1 MAEMMTND
9 PTGLTMPV
17 AIEELF
23 WGDAGIGMAIMGSG
37 LAAAGI
43 LASGSRDQVIE
54 WVPQCYGDAQNLQ
67 IGAFCASN
75 RCRFRCRRVQAF
87 GKILGSD

>member
-1 MAEMMTND
+1 
-9 PTGLTMPV
+9 MPV

-23 WGDAGIGMAIMGSG
+23 GVMLVLAAIMGSG

-67 IGAFCASN
+67 IGAFVLPN
-75 RCRFRCRRVQAF
+75 RMQVQMSEGTGFRQNTWKRLTN
-87 GKILGSD
+87 GY